1 MYVLEIQREIRN
13 YVITCG
19 GAHTRLGTYAIGFH
33 IEYDTLLGV
42 YMEVVFLRWVVYI
55 EIE

>member
-19 GAHTRLGTYAIGFH
+19 VAHTRLGTYAIGFH